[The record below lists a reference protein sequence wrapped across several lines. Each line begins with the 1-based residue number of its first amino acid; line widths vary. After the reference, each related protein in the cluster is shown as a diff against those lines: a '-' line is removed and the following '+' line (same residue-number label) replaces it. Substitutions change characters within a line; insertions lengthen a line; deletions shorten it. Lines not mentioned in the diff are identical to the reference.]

1 MQKEMTQV
9 LYSPQEVA
17 RKLGIGR
24 TKVYE
29 LIGDGHLKKVKIGNC
44 SRIPLSSIQAFLAA
58 HGCGEEM
65 LV

>member
-1 MQKEMTQV
+1 MNQV
-9 LYSPQEVA
+9 LFSPQEVA
-17 RKLGIGR
+17 KTLGIGR

-29 LIGDGHLKKVKIGNC
+29 LIGDGHLHKIKIGNS
-44 SRIPLSSIQAFLAA
+44 SRIPLSSLQAFLKA

>member
-1 MQKEMTQV
+1 MRQV

-17 RKLGIGR
+17 QTLGIGR

-29 LIGDGHLKKVKIGNC
+29 LIGEGLLKKVKIGN
-44 SRIPLSSIQAFLAA
+44 SSKIPLSSIEAFLAA